1 MIGKI
6 IIGKS
11 FRGCISYLLED
22 KLSPDGKRA
31 TENRAEILDYNQCF
45 GNKKELIRQF
55 NDVRFLNPK
64 LAKPVMHISLSLTP
78 GEKLEKPGLITLA
91 EECARDLGFE
101 KNQFLAVTHNDTS
114 HQHIHIVVNR
124 VGFDGR
130 TWNDS
135 NNYKKI
141 AAFCRKMELKYSLR
155 QVASPAKFLPKER
168 QNNIRFDTRKET
180 MKSAIEYSLIESK
193 TYADFERK
201 MTQQGFKITKA
212 RGIAFTDPKKVYAKG
227 SELGYSLAT
236 IERILALQLEQKQ
249 AMIHNRMQARK
260 APLLVEKSN
269 LLEALANRGIIN
281 DQALAT
287 ARALEL
293 LLKPENYDD
302 FVPHE
307 LLHKKRKGK
316 TPS

>member
-22 KLSPDGKRA
+22 KLGPDGKRA
-31 TENRAEILDYNQCF
+31 IENRAEILNYNQCF

-64 LAKPVMHISLSLTP
+64 LAKPVMHISLSLSP
-78 GEKLEKPGLITLA
+78 GEKLEKPGLVTLA
-91 EECARDLGFE
+91 EACARDLGFE
-101 KNQFLAVTHNDTS
+101 KNQFLAVTHNDTG

-124 VGFDGR
+124 IGFDGR

-141 AAFCRKMELKYSLR
+141 AAFCRKMELKYALQ

-168 QNNIRFDTRKET
+168 LNNVRFDTRKEA
-180 MKSAIEYSLIESK
+180 MKSAIEDSLIESK
-193 TYADFERK
+193 IYADFERK
-201 MTQQGFKITKA
+201 MTQKGFKITKA

-236 IERILALQLEQKQ
+236 IEKILALSLEQKQ

-260 APLLVEKSN
+260 APLLVEKSK
-269 LLEALANRGIIN
+269 LIEALANEGIN
-281 DQALAT
+281 NNPALVT
-287 ARALEL
+287 ARALEQ
-293 LLKPENYDD
+293 LLKPEQEDD
-302 FVPHE
+302 FVPYE

>member
-22 KLSPDGKRA
+22 KLGLHGKRA
-31 TENRAEILDYNQCF
+31 TENRAEILGYNQCF

-55 NDVRFLNPK
+55 NDVRFLNSK
-64 LAKPVMHISLSLTP
+64 LAKPVMHISLSLTL
-78 GEKLEKPGLITLA
+78 GEKLEKSSLITLA
-91 EECARDLGFE
+91 EECAREMAFE
-101 KNQFLAVTHNDTS
+101 KNQFLAVTHNDTN

-124 VGFDGR
+124 VGFDGK

-141 AAFCRKMELKYSLR
+141 AAFCRKMELKYGLQ

-168 QNNIRFDTRKET
+168 SNNVRFDTRKEE
-180 MKSAIEYSLIESK
+180 MKTAIEYSLIESK

-201 MTQQGFKITKA
+201 MTQKGFKITKA

-236 IERILALQLEQKQ
+236 IEKILALSLEQKQ
-249 AMIHNRMQARK
+249 AMIHNRIQARK
-260 APLLVEKSN
+260 APLLVEKST
-269 LLEALANRGIIN
+269 LIEALADKGITN
-281 DQALAT
+281 NPALVT
-287 ARALEL
+287 ASALEQ
-293 LLKPENYDD
+293 LLKPEHDDD